1 MKFIIDTDPGTD
13 DAVAIL
19 IALAHFSDEEILALT
34 TVAGNVNVDVGTRNA
49 LRILE
54 HSGRNN
60 IPVYK
65 GEAVPL
71 NRDLLT
77 AEWVHGTDGLN
88 GVGFPDPSKSE
99 ESTGAVDYIT
109 QLLQKSEEKI
119 TICILGPMTNIGKV
133 LESNP
138 ELAKNIEQIIFMGGG
153 AGFGNHTPVAEFNI
167 LVDPEAAKIVLNS
180 GVKLVMMGLDVTH
193 QAISTKERL
202 SKILDTGTLTGE
214 HCVALMGS
222 LADLDIVKEKFPDGT
237 PVHDAF
243 VTAYLVDNTLTTG
256 ELTNV
261 EVEVDSELTLG
272 QTVVDTNQISGRSKN
287 VYWMNKVDDEKLF
300 NIITKTA
307 SLLS

>member
-88 GVGFPDPSKSE
+88 GVGFPDPQKVKSQLE
-99 ESTGAVDYIT
+99 QLIT
-109 QLLQKSEEKI
+109 LHNYYKKVKKKLL
-119 TICILGPMTNIGKV
+119 
-133 LESNP
+133 
-138 ELAKNIEQIIFMGGG
+138 F
-153 AGFGNHTPVAEFNI
+153 
-167 LVDPEAAKIVLNS
+167 
-180 GVKLVMMGLDVTH
+180 
-193 QAISTKERL
+193 
-202 SKILDTGTLTGE
+202 
-214 HCVALMGS
+214 
-222 LADLDIVKEKFPDGT
+222 
-237 PVHDAF
+237 
-243 VTAYLVDNTLTTG
+243 
-256 ELTNV
+256 
-261 EVEVDSELTLG
+261 
-272 QTVVDTNQISGRSKN
+272 
-287 VYWMNKVDDEKLF
+287 
-300 NIITKTA
+300 A
-307 SLLS
+307 S

>member
-19 IALAHFSDEEILALT
+19 IALAHFSDEQLLALT
-34 TVAGNVNVDVGTRNA
+34 TVAGNVKVDVGTRNA

-54 HSGRNN
+54 HANRNN
-60 IPVYK
+60 IPVYR
-65 GEAVPL
+65 GESTPL

-88 GVGFPDPSKSE
+88 GVGFPEPSKSE
-99 ESTGAVDYIT
+99 ETLGAVDYIT
-109 QLLQKSEEKI
+109 QLLEDSEEKI
-119 TICILGPMTNIGKV
+119 TICVLGPMTNIGKV
-133 LESNP
+133 LTQNP
-138 ELAKNIEQIIFMGGG
+138 ELSEKIEQIIFMGGG

-180 GVKLVMMGLDVTH
+180 GAKLVMMGLDVTH

-202 SKILDTGTLTGE
+202 NKILETDTVTGE
-214 HCVALMGS
+214 HLVGLMGS
-222 LADLDIVKEKFPDGT
+222 LAELDIVKEKFPDGT

-243 VTAYLVDNTLTTG
+243 VTAYLVDNSLTKG

-272 QTVVDTNQISGRSKN
+272 QTVVDTNHISGRDKN
-287 VYWMNKVDDEKLF
+287 VHWMNKVDDNKLF
-300 NIITKTA
+300 DIITNSA
-307 SLLS
+307 ALLP